1 MQNHNFIYRSQLTIS
16 IFAANMPDQILIEK
30 FLRFCIIGFIGFA
43 IDFGTTYSFKEKLK
57 LNKYLSNSAGFVFA
71 ASTNFFLNRYFTF
84 RNEDPEMLLQFFKFA
99 MVAVVGLGLNNLFVF
114 LFTDKVKLNFY
125 KAKVAAVAIVL
136 FWNFGAN
143 NFFTFG

>member
-1 MQNHNFIYRSQLTIS
+1 MPEQAFIER
-16 IFAANMPDQILIEK
+16 

-43 IDFGTTYSFKEKLK
+43 IDFGTTWVGKEKLRM
-57 LNKYLSNSAGFVFA
+57 NKYLSNSLGFVL
-71 ASTNFFLNRYFTF
+71 ASTINFFLNRMFTF
-84 RNEDPEMLLQFFKFA
+84 QNNNPEILIQFFKFA

-125 KAKVAAVAIVL
+125 VAKIGAVGIVL

-143 NFFTFG
+143 NFFTFS

>member
-1 MQNHNFIYRSQLTIS
+1 
-16 IFAANMPDQILIEK
+16 MPEQELVAK
-30 FLRFCIIGFIGFA
+30 FLRFCVIGFIGFA
-43 IDFGTTYSFKEKLK
+43 IDFGTTFLCKEKFK
-57 LNKYLSNSAGFVFA
+57 FNKYVSNSLGFVLA

-84 RNEDPEMLLQFFKFA
+84 RSDDPAVLMQFFKFA

-125 KAKVAAVAIVL
+125 IAKVCAVGIVL

-143 NFFTFG
+143 NFFTFEN

>member
-1 MQNHNFIYRSQLTIS
+1 
-16 IFAANMPDQILIEK
+16 MPEQALIEK

-43 IDFGTTYSFKEKLK
+43 IDFGTTWISKEKFK
-57 LNKYLSNSAGFVFA
+57 VNKYLSNSLGFILA

-84 RNEDPEMLLQFFKFA
+84 RNEDPEIFIQFFKFA

-114 LFTDKVKLNFY
+114 LFTDKVRLNFY
-125 KAKVAAVAIVL
+125 VAKIGAVGIVL

-143 NFFTFG
+143 NFFTFGS